1 MVLSDF
7 THARPHV
14 SWELSTFRNSR
25 ACMSAIDY
33 TEGLRRGVG
42 CFVIGYITIIIS
54 FSLDERIEDFSL
66 DERIEDLFVS
76 EIPFLAVFYHSG
88 FYYLA
93 GSEACGDDVYLP
105 ILSISV
111 FV

>member
-7 THARPHV
+7 TQARPHV

-54 FSLDERIEDFSL
+54 FSLDERIED
-66 DERIEDLFVS
+66 LFVS

-93 GSEACGDDVYLP
+93 GSEACGDGVYLP